1 MSAEYNA
8 FVSSLGCTDIS
19 APNPMDLTNQDHREQ
34 IRSLVENASATR
46 RHFLRA
52 AMPLKTPE
60 GAAKLKELTDR
71 FREANTWLQTTHRAA
86 ERWAELQK
94 GYKGGTPVGAP
105 MEIPEVPPMP
115 QAPPPADAD
124 PAGTAAALAAAAS
137 TAAVPA
143 PPAPAPVVA
152 VDAAAT
158 AAAAQPP
165 VAAASAPPISPDPS
179 EIEEAIDE
187 GSDPDAAP
195 PPVAAA
201 TAAAAA
207 PPLPI
212 AAAAPPAATAPPPVA
227 AVAAAPP
234 PVAAVAAA
242 PPPAAAAPPPVA
254 AVAAAPP
261 PAAAV
266 AAAPP
271 PAAAAPPPVA
281 ATPPP
286 AAAAPPSAV
295 ASTLPPTH
303 IADINRAVGAGIATI
318 DNHVEEIMTS
328 ISTGKNGFE
337 HSLKEI
343 QRVQLELY
351 DATLKKQEEESMA
364 RFKANLDA
372 LNQDVENHFTSKL
385 GKFKEDCETVYLD
398 YQRKLEDQKRQALT
412 TMESWRRPE
421 VKAGSRLSESE
432 HPSENFFGTQKG
444 TESEHTPGVY
454 SHHQGISE
462 EEIDAHT
469 QQMVSALH
477 DAATQAVV
485 QINQAMGGTPFSPAG
500 TRASIR
506 PAPVGAQRHQPVD
519 RRPISERGQAAGGPP
534 QTARWPAVDR
544 RPASERAA
552 VRVPNGGAES
562 DAESV
567 HAESEAPAESGERVT
582 PYL

>member
-212 AAAAPPAATAPPPVA
+212 AAAAPPAATAPPPV
-227 AVAAAPP
+227 
-234 PVAAVAAA
+234 
-242 PPPAAAAPPPVA
+242 
-254 AVAAAPP
+254 
-261 PAAAV
+261 AAV